1 MRIAHRFNGREPP
14 SFRDAVPE
22 GHSPWWPG
30 MRRTSLRDDQI
41 MLCSPTD
48 TSVGY
53 WRIVPAGTR
62 IEQPWS
68 SRRAGCSSSLTLGS
82 EEQQHTKGFI

>member
-1 MRIAHRFNGREPP
+1 MRIAHRFNGGEPP

-22 GHSPWWPG
+22 GRSPWWPG
-30 MRRTSLRDDQI
+30 MRRTSLRDDPI
-41 MLCSPTD
+41 MLYSPTD

-62 IEQPWS
+62 IEQPWLAMG
-68 SRRAGCSSSLTLGS
+68 RGEDLIEKRL
-82 EEQQHTKGFI
+82 